1 MVKILFVCHG
11 NICRSAM
18 AEFIFKDMVHKAD
31 LDGVVTVSS
40 AATSTEEIGND
51 TYPPAKAKLRE
62 KGIPLARH
70 SARQITAAD
79 YNQYDYIV
87 GMDSENMYYMN
98 RCWNNDPEGKVSLL
112 MEFAGSSREVA
123 DPWYT
128 GDFERTYEDLVIGCK
143 SLLSIV
149 KNRIK
154 Q

>member
-1 MVKILFVCHG
+1 
-11 NICRSAM
+11 M
-18 AEFIFKDMVHKAD
+18 AEFIFKDIVHKTD
-31 LDGVVTVSS
+31 LDGAVTVSS

-128 GDFERTYEDLVIGCK
+128 GDFEQTYEDLVIGCK

>member
-1 MVKILFVCHG
+1 
-11 NICRSAM
+11 M
-18 AEFIFKDMVHKAD
+18 AEFIFKYMVHKAD

-112 MEFAGSSREVA
+112 MEFAGSRREVA

-128 GDFERTYEDLVIGCK
+128 GDFEQTYEDLVIGCK

>member
-1 MVKILFVCHG
+1 
-11 NICRSAM
+11 M

-87 GMDSENMYYMN
+87 GMVSENMYYMN
-98 RCWNNDPEGKVSLL
+98 RRWNNDPEVKVSLL

-128 GDFERTYEDLVIGCK
+128 GDFEQTYEDLVIGCK

>member
-1 MVKILFVCHG
+1 
-11 NICRSAM
+11 M
-18 AEFIFKDMVHKAD
+18 AEFIFKDMVHKTD
-31 LDGVVTVSS
+31 LDGAVTVSS

-128 GDFERTYEDLVIGCK
+128 GDFEQTYEDLVIGCK